1 MSTTYYLFS
10 VHSVY
15 SVASVPE
22 GDYYIKHSPMPLLRL
37 PQGLTPLSNPRHPL
51 VGMGADSPPA
61 PLYKR
66 GGVDTLS
73 TKNASRRRFC
83 SLPHRE
89 GGGRVRWITGSM
101 LCMQR
106 STPPYSLELCSV
118 SSKDM
123 LCMKQRKPRSERK
136 PHSDSPPLGL
146 PSGGGLGRGHFFR
159 FFPLWRLSFGT
170 KP

>member
-1 MSTTYYLFS
+1 M
-10 VHSVY
+10 HSVY

-22 GDYYIKHSPMPLLRL
+22 GDYYIKLSAMPLLRL

-123 LCMKQRKPRSERK
+123 LCMKQSEERKGSPTPTLPRSALPLSERSGERK
-136 PHSDSPPLGL
+136 GERE
-146 PSGGGLGRGHFFR
+146 GRFHM
-159 FFPLWRLSFGT
+159 LD
-170 KP
+170 